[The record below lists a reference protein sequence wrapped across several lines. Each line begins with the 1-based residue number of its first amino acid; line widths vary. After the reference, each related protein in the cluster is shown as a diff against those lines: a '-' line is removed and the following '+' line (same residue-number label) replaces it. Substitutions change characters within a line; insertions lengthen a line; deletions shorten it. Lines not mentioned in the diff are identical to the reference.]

1 MMRESEARHDVRLW
15 FWIAVSAS
23 ALLTAVIAGLGPLL
37 ASVPHL
43 PDKGSAWY
51 FWQLPARTFG
61 GRLSAWGL
69 YGLHQAAVWVL
80 VALAMREG
88 NHQKSMGRLNFL
100 FLGVNLL
107 FSALHVLQTHLW
119 YDGLAQDV
127 PIWTSQ
133 YSVIVML
140 VLILFLMTPRR
151 GLFLG
156 KKVPLPTAA
165 LGFVRRWHGLY
176 ISWALVYT
184 FWFHPTEGALGIV
197 TGFFYMFLLFTQM
210 SVART
215 KAHFVIGWITVLEL
229 LVGLHGPVIALLTA
243 NGMWPMFLF
252 GFLFLFV
259 FTQQYGFRL
268 PPLVRGLIFAA
279 YAAGAVAVYM
289 TGPGIGRMY
298 QILFIPSALY
308 GGTLA
313 LVGLSWLFGRPA
325 AAGGSRGPRAPAGA

>member
-1 MMRESEARHDVRLW
+1 MQSNAERPNVTLW
-15 FWIAVSAS
+15 FWIAVAAS
-23 ALLTAVIAGLGPLL
+23 AAMTALIAGLGPLL

-51 FWQLPARTFG
+51 YWQLPARTLG

-69 YGLHQAAVWVL
+69 YGLHQASVWVL

-88 NHQKSMGRLNFL
+88 RHPKSMSRINFL
-100 FLGVNLL
+100 FLGVNIL

-133 YSVIVML
+133 FSVIVML
-140 VLILFLMTPRR
+140 VLILFLLIPRR
-151 GLFLG
+151 GIILG
-156 KKVPLPTAA
+156 KKVALPAAA
-165 LGFVRRWHGLY
+165 LGFVKRWHGLY

-197 TGFFYMFLLFTQM
+197 AGFFYMFLLFSQM
-210 SVART
+210 SLANTR
-215 KAHFVIGWITVLEL
+215 AHYVIGWITVLEL
-229 LVGLHGPVIALLTA
+229 LVGLHGPLVAVLTA

-259 FTQQYGFRL
+259 FTQQFGFRL
-268 PPLVRGLIFAA
+268 HPAVRALIFAA
-279 YAAGAVAVYM
+279 YAAAVLFVYI
-289 TGPGIGRMY
+289 TGPGIAKVY

-308 GGTLA
+308 GGAFA
-313 LVGLSWLFGRPA
+313 LVGLSWIFGRGKAGAGERAAPG
-325 AAGGSRGPRAPAGA
+325 AAG